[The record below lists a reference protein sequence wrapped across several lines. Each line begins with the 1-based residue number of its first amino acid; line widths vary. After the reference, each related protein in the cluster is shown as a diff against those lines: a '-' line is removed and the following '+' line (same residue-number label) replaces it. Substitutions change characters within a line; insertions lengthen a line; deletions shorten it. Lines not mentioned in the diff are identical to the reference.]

1 MLLNAFPRTG
11 LNAVQL
17 NFVTKK
23 EDYMNEARKRLFMS
37 PRRSLILLNT
47 FLRTGLDAVQFNFVT
62 KTEDQMSEARK
73 ELFMRV
79 RRILSLALVVSPGL
93 LAAWSQPAA
102 SQTKYPARP
111 IDIIVPFAPGA
122 ATDATA
128 RVTANYLEKK
138 WGTRINVINKPGGNS
153 VPANLEV
160 YNAAP
165 DGYTLMLDSQSS
177 ASMLPAAMR
186 ELPFKVLDRTF
197 VAIVTASP
205 FIMIVSANSPIKALK
220 EVAEEAKK
228 DPAAFTWGSLGGAGM
243 QDFGTRQFLKAIGV
257 DVTRT
262 KPVIAPGGAPLVT
275 MTAGGLLKVG
285 ASTAQGILPAYRSKI
300 VKPLAQTGKTRH
312 PDFPDTPT
320 FEEAGYPSVT
330 CYFWAGISAPPK
342 LPRQIVDAWNKALKE
357 AFADPEFVTRV
368 KKTGG
373 VPFYKDDR
381 ETRAYVEAEM
391 KEVSALW
398 GLK

>member
-1 MLLNAFPRTG
+1 MS
-11 LNAVQL
+11 
-17 NFVTKK
+17 
-23 EDYMNEARKRLFMS
+23 ESRKRLFM
-37 PRRSLILLNT
+37 RL
-47 FLRTGLDAVQFNFVT
+47 
-62 KTEDQMSEARK
+62 
-73 ELFMRV
+73 
-79 RRILSLALVVSPGL
+79 RRILSLVLVLSPGL
-93 LAAWSQPAA
+93 LAGWSQPAV

-128 RVTANYLEKK
+128 RVVANYLEKK
-138 WGTRINVINKPGGNS
+138 WGTRVNVINKPGGNS

-177 ASMLPAAMR
+177 ASMLHVAMR

-197 VAIVTASP
+197 VASVAASP
-205 FIMIVSANSPIKALK
+205 FIMIVSSKSPLK
-220 EVAEEAKK
+220 TLQDLVAEAKK
-228 DPAAFTWGSLGGAGM
+228 DPASFTWGSLGGAGM

-257 DVTRT
+257 DVART
-262 KPVIAPGGAPLVT
+262 KPVMAPGGAPVVT
-275 MTAGGLLKVG
+275 MTAGGQLKLG
-285 ASTAQGILPAYRSKI
+285 SSTTAGVLPAYKSGI
-300 VKPLAQTGKTRH
+300 VRPLAQTGKTRH
-312 PDFPDTPT
+312 PDFADTPT

-342 LPRQIVDAWNKALKE
+342 LPREIIDAWSKALKE
-357 AFADPEFVTRV
+357 AFADPEFLTQL

-381 ETRAYVEAEM
+381 EIRAYVQAEM
-391 KEVSALW
+391 EEVSRLW

>member
-1 MLLNAFPRTG
+1 MLLNALPSTG
-11 LNAVQL
+11 W
-17 NFVTKK
+17 
-23 EDYMNEARKRLFMS
+23 
-37 PRRSLILLNT
+37 
-47 FLRTGLDAVQFNFVT
+47 DALQFNFFT
-62 KTEDQMSEARK
+62 RKEDQMSEARK

-186 ELPFKVLDRTF
+186 ELPFKV
-197 VAIVTASP
+197 
-205 FIMIVSANSPIKALK
+205 
-220 EVAEEAKK
+220 
-228 DPAAFTWGSLGGAGM
+228 
-243 QDFGTRQFLKAIGV
+243 
-257 DVTRT
+257 
-262 KPVIAPGGAPLVT
+262 
-275 MTAGGLLKVG
+275 
-285 ASTAQGILPAYRSKI
+285 
-300 VKPLAQTGKTRH
+300 
-312 PDFPDTPT
+312 
-320 FEEAGYPSVT
+320 
-330 CYFWAGISAPPK
+330 
-342 LPRQIVDAWNKALKE
+342 
-357 AFADPEFVTRV
+357 
-368 KKTGG
+368 
-373 VPFYKDDR
+373 
-381 ETRAYVEAEM
+381 
-391 KEVSALW
+391 
-398 GLK
+398 